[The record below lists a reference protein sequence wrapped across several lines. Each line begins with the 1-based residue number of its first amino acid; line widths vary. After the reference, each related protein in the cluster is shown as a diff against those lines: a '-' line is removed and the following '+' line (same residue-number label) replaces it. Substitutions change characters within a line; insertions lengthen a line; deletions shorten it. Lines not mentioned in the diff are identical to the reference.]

1 MIRNDDHRME
11 GWEGDGRGT
20 CPSLGQRAK
29 EAMALGQGKRL
40 QNQIDMNANTN
51 SST

>member
-1 MIRNDDHRME
+1 MIRNDGRME

-20 CPSLGQRAK
+20 SPRLGQRAK
-29 EAMALGQGKRL
+29 EAMALGHGKRL